1 MPKFV
6 ADGNITPDFYA
17 VNTMQPPYQPSANKP
32 LPGGDAAYASPKEP
46 TTLPPQ
52 VAQHIGDLLSAK
64 GITWAW
70 YAGAWQATLD
80 GKNVSPVPNFQFHH
94 QPFNY
99 YANMA
104 PGTPARAARR
114 RHERLGIHEDD
125 RCRSSTTR
133 HLLQAAGQSERA
145 PDRTAWLT
153 SPNQRRT
160 SLRGKFPASREFAGN
175 FSKFEP
181 DQAKGVWLMH

>member
-1 MPKFV
+1 MTLKLAANSPKSTLDGMPKFV

-104 PGTPARAARR
+104 PGTPRVELVAGTGETPKTHALEAMVDL
-114 RHERLGIHEDD
+114 EVCGA
-125 RCRSSTTR
+125 
-133 HLLQAAGQSERA
+133 HLHFLALI
-145 PDRTAWLT
+145 P
-153 SPNQRRT
+153 
-160 SLRGKFPASREFAGN
+160 
-175 FSKFEP
+175 
-181 DQAKGVWLMH
+181 